1 MHTRETSF
9 WGVLKSFITLLSN
22 ETFGIWARFWL
33 WSDGM
38 ERCSYSKKRGRVR
51 SELSQLQS
59 SVNWK
64 ILKPDQRKS
73 LSACESCRWFFKNT
87 AAHVFLYIGWLDK
100 WEVRIDSLWVSITVN
115 PLASQIA
122 LVCARVRLCVCV
134 CAIAFISPHHNTLS
148 KPQLFL
154 FCMFSQTHKTTKSL
168 EGLITWMDVVRGTKV
183 EANSSLRSVSEGRLP
198 FLLRAYQGQ
207 SEFVASNHFCF
218 FGAGN
223 FVCAV
228 SLSLCKRRERD
239 TSTKKHHKE

>member
-122 LVCARVRLCVCV
+122 LVRARAFVRVCV
-134 CAIAFISPHHNTLS
+134 CHCFHLATSQHTFQTPAFLILYVFTNTQNNEEFGRFDYMNGCCERNKSRGKLKSAVCFRRKIAFSSESLPRAKRVRCIESL
-148 KPQLFL
+148 LFFRCRE
-154 FCMFSQTHKTTKSL
+154 FC
-168 EGLITWMDVVRGTKV
+168 
-183 EANSSLRSVSEGRLP
+183 LRSVS
-198 FLLRAYQGQ
+198 
-207 SEFVASNHFCF
+207 
-218 FGAGN
+218 
-223 FVCAV
+223 V
-228 SLSLCKRRERD
+228 SL
-239 TSTKKHHKE
+239 